1 MSVGWG
7 MPILARVAHIPL
19 PQQLPLVGITG
30 LFISG
35 FTVLGGHLADRYG
48 RRRTYVTCSLLLVA
62 AGPAYVALLLSYM
75 SPSRLWALYLANA
88 LVLGGLYG
96 TLQGVFPGILAD
108 LFPPPLRYSG
118 MSLIHH
124 ASSLHAPAFFPL
136 IARALLGPTDVALD
150 TRKADPTNLCVYVA
164 AAALVSTIAAG
175 MLQVRQT
182 PKSPSPSRHNLG
194 SPLLHLMSSLPS
206 HLSPS
211 LAPLASVLTHAPSL
225 EFNRSTAPCVGVSR
239 HRKSR
244 LSSHWERMSIAL
256 APPA

>member
-62 AGPAYVALLLSYM
+62 AAPAYVALLLSYM

-124 ASSLHAPAFFPL
+124 ASGLHAPAFFPL

-175 MLQVRQT
+175 MLQVRPP
-182 PKSPSPSRHNLG
+182 PKSLSSSRHILCLPPPLT
-194 SPLLHLMSSLPS
+194 SALPLAPPATVLTQIPLLDY
-206 HLSPS
+206 
-211 LAPLASVLTHAPSL
+211 
-225 EFNRSTAPCVGVSR
+225 NRSTAPCVGVSR
-239 HRKSR
+239 RRTSR
-244 LSSHWERMSIAL
+244 LSFLWGRVSIAL
-256 APPA
+256 APLA

>member
-30 LFISG
+30 LFISV

-62 AGPAYVALLLSYM
+62 AAPAYVALLLLYM

-124 ASSLHAPAFFPL
+124 ASGLHAPAFFPL

-175 MLQVRQT
+175 MLQVRSSLRRPSALPVT
-182 PKSPSPSRHNLG
+182 MGILHYHILCLPSPLTSA
-194 SPLLHLMSSLPS
+194 LP
-206 HLSPS
+206 
-211 LAPLASVLTHAPSL
+211 
-225 EFNRSTAPCVGVSR
+225 
-239 HRKSR
+239 
-244 LSSHWERMSIAL
+244 L
-256 APPA
+256 APPAIVLTHILS